1 MLLNFHKVN
10 WAAKEQHH
18 PCSCEPSP
26 NRGAKAEISWFCFLL
41 FFLSA
46 VGYGYEFTNGS
57 FLSSDSSGQ
66 LISRFLSKRSCQG
79 PQKFRQVSNLV
90 KCHMLSLANPVPS
103 FLLLCSLPL
112 LPLLPLLRLSPEIDG
127 STAPMDLL
135 PMPSATE
142 VNAALLTLWMDMDKI
157 LHSWYLLGSVNPQNK
172 KRKNS
177 SNNGTVMGA
186 IYESW
191 CSKISVLPGFLTNW
205 RSRNPETA

>member
-1 MLLNFHKVN
+1 MLLDFHKVN

-18 PCSCEPSP
+18 PRSCEPSP

-103 FLLLCSLPL
+103 FILLCS
-112 LPLLPLLRLSPEIDG
+112 S
-127 STAPMDLL
+127 
-135 PMPSATE
+135 SASF
-142 VNAALLTLWMDMDKI
+142 ASSASAF
-157 LHSWYLLGSVNPQNK
+157 SWDWRIY
-172 KRKNS
+172 S
-177 SNNGTVMGA
+177 SNGLVANAKCHWSQCCTSYIVDGHGQ
-186 IYESW
+186 
-191 CSKISVLPGFLTNW
+191 
-205 RSRNPETA
+205 NPAQLVPIGKCEPPK